1 MALPVDR
8 FVTPEQDFAGLREV
22 GDSMQRGR
30 LLEERKQ
37 DNLRQEEKE
46 RMGKTAASMRYFAN
60 YLDPKDRYTGTY
72 YDPKMNEYLGTALG
86 QAYDL
91 AKKGAGEA
99 EILTAISPL
108 VNKANDY
115 QQKAK
120 MYSENKK
127 QLLSAIKGQK
137 GYNTENIARL
147 LDQEMFEG
155 KDIDK
160 VDPADMGAALNN
172 IYSKHGSEITNDEA
186 LDEFIS
192 KLPTSKV
199 TTDIVSYNSRGG
211 KQRNKAMVDMP
222 NIFLQEEEG
231 GQSVFVPR
239 YDRATDFGEDIVGE
253 FQDESGQTVEAPVR
267 LLEQNTFDQILKSSP
282 AIKHRLGALVNDAIQ
297 KGKYTDGTGK
307 PLTLNSPQA
316 QNLARA
322 ILYDELK
329 TKAQVQ
335 RNIVQETKPAQI
347 RNITNVNLPGGGSV
361 TKIDGNEFDRI
372 KPVKKWL
379 GKGYKKL
386 NPQEIPERTKA
397 VLKSAGMDVSDA
409 VSFEVEVDSD
419 GNVESITPYYQYDDK
434 GKDIRP
440 AGKITRQD
448 MFDAQLK
455 YNSEPQKGQQPT
467 FGDQPTRLPK
477 DIQKTKMQTKK
488 DPLGLGL

>member
-37 DNLRQEEKE
+37 EDLRQEEKE

-72 YDPKMNEYLGTALG
+72 YDPKMNEYLGNALT

-91 AKKGAGEA
+91 ARKGAGEA

-127 QLLSAIKGQK
+127 QLMAAVKGQK
-137 GYNTENIARL
+137 GYN
-147 LDQEMFEG
+147 LDKVASYLDKEMFEG

-160 VDPADMGAALNN
+160 VDPEDMFGALNN
-172 IYSKHGSEITNDEA
+172 VYSKYGGEITNDEA

-192 KLPTSKV
+192 KLPTSKI
-199 TTDIVSYNSRGG
+199 TTDIISYNARGG

-222 NIFLQEEEG
+222 NIFVQEEEG
-231 GQSVFVPR
+231 GQSTFVPR

-267 LLEQNTFDQILKSSP
+267 LLEQNTFDQIVKSSP
-282 AIKHRLGALVNDAIQ
+282 AIQHRLGALVNDAI
-297 KGKYTDGTGK
+297 KTGKYTDANGK

-329 TKAQVQ
+329 SKGQIQ
-335 RNIVQETKPAQI
+335 RNIIQETKPARI
-347 RNITNVNLPGGGSV
+347 VLSGGGGNRQSTGGLNLSNYPAVGDEYDV
-361 TKIDGNEFDRI
+361 TKLMQGINVVNKGGVKNLTASKVLYNPDTKTITFTDIAGDTETVDFDTFRQNIATINTGVDLRQVDRLGNSQRRNE
-372 KPVKKWL
+372 
-379 GKGYKKL
+379 
-386 NPQEIPERTKA
+386 
-397 VLKSAGMDVSDA
+397 SASQSV
-409 VSFEVEVDSD
+409 
-419 GNVESITPYYQYDDK
+419 
-434 GKDIRP
+434 
-440 AGKITRQD
+440 
-448 MFDAQLK
+448 
-455 YNSEPQKGQQPT
+455 
-467 FGDQPTRLPK
+467 RLPK
-477 DIQKTKMQTKK
+477 DIQKTKMQTNSKWDK
-488 DPLGLGL
+488 YKAN